1 VVEQKN
7 FIDIDQ
13 VIASKSPTL
22 QKSLPR
28 FIVNYL
34 KRIVHQNEINE
45 ILTKHGHKQGAEFVE
60 AVLSTMGVNYSVEGI
75 ENLLD
80 NQRYLFASNHPLGG
94 LDGMVL
100 IHLLAKRFGEVKFP
114 VNDLLMHIKPLSN
127 VFIPV
132 NKLGTQSASYAIQL
146 EEAYSSSAQIL
157 YFPAG
162 LCSRKQKGRIEDLE
176 WKKNFIV
183 KAIKHKRDVVPVF
196 FNGRNSNFFY
206 NLARVRAK
214 LRIKTNIEMLYLS
227 DEMFRQKGKS
237 ITVKIGKPIPFST
250 FDNTRNVQ
258 EWAQWVKHV
267 VYQMRP
273 AS

>member
-1 VVEQKN
+1 MEQKN

-34 KRIVHQNEINE
+34 KRIVHQDEINE
-45 ILTKHGHKQGAEFVE
+45 ILAKHGHKQGAEFVE
-60 AVLSTMGVNYSVEGI
+60 AVLSTMGVNYSVEGL
-75 ENLLD
+75 ENLQD

-100 IHLLAKRFGEVKFP
+100 IHLLAKRFDEVKFP
-114 VNDLLMHIKPLSN
+114 VNDLLMHIKPLSS

-132 NKLGTQSASYAIQL
+132 NKLGSQSASNAIQL

-183 KAIKHKRDVVPVF
+183 KAIKHERDVVPVF
-196 FNGRNSNFFY
+196 FDGRNSTFFY
-206 NLARVRAK
+206 NLARLRAK

-250 FDNTRNVQ
+250 FDNTRNAH

-267 VYQMRP
+267 VYQMKP

>member
-1 VVEQKN
+1 MVEQKN

>member
-1 VVEQKN
+1 
-7 FIDIDQ
+7 
-13 VIASKSPTL
+13 
-22 QKSLPR
+22 
-28 FIVNYL
+28 
-34 KRIVHQNEINE
+34 
-45 ILTKHGHKQGAEFVE
+45 
-60 AVLSTMGVNYSVEGI
+60 
-75 ENLLD
+75 
-80 NQRYLFASNHPLGG
+80 
-94 LDGMVL
+94 
-100 IHLLAKRFGEVKFP
+100 
-114 VNDLLMHIKPLSN
+114 MHIKPLSS

-132 NKLGTQSASYAIQL
+132 NKLGTQSASNAIEL

-183 KAIKHKRDVVPVF
+183 KAIKHERDVVPVF
-196 FNGRNSNFFY
+196 FDGRNSTFFY
-206 NLARVRAK
+206 NLARLRAK

-250 FDNTRNVQ
+250 FDNTRNAH

-267 VYQMRP
+267 VYQMKP